1 MSADPLDWLNGY
13 SNVPYTESVVWS
25 DQKEL
30 DYNPSKTKDQFWMK
44 RWNINPIGP
53 NGGLVYHPHYEP
65 FDLKEIGFA
74 GFWGDYKMDGSRAK
88 IEHDEGK
95 PVKKQRIDTQMALA
109 RGYKQAG
116 CNKCGQVI
124 RVRVQKGTEYSVGD
138 SRQLEDPNS
147 YAYDT
152 LAWDMFPGQENA
164 PTCKNCNTA
173 MSFNFKLEK
182 FRKGKYSKELQGRR
196 VKQHR
201 LEISRINRQFSRAVR
216 KQQSQQSPPTER
228 TVVETDELDTVGIVD
243 NLRSNIKR
251 RSVSVSEAEKELAK
265 MGFTID
271 WGSQPNKSA
280 RNKKQGLVLS
290 KKKEK
295 IFDRDINISDDEIG
309 GLPFDEV
316 TRSYAEPMKK
326 IEQPDTSILID
337 GGDIL
342 GDNQP
347 ASSSIFGDGYTF
359 NGKKKKKK
367 KGKKV
372 KGIKWI

>member
-1 MSADPLDWLNGY
+1 MVTKDSKVTRRKKMQTKRAMSADPLDWLNGY
-13 SNVPYTESVVWS
+13 SNVPYTDSVVWS
-25 DQKEL
+25 DKSGTGETL

-44 RWNINPIGP
+44 KWDISPVGP

-74 GFWGDYKMDGSRAK
+74 GFWGDYRMDGSPAK
-88 IEHDEGK
+88 KEHDAGK
-95 PVKKQRIDTQMALA
+95 PVKEQRINTQMKLA

-124 RVRVQKGTEYSVGD
+124 RVRVQKGTEYPVGD
-138 SRQLEDPNS
+138 SRKLEDSNS

-173 MSFNFKLEK
+173 MTFNFKLEK
-182 FRKGKYSKELQGRR
+182 FRKGKYAKELQGRR

-201 LEISRINRQFSRAVR
+201 AVR
-216 KQQSQQSPPTER
+216 KQQSQQSIPTES
-228 TVVETDELDTVGIVD
+228 TVVETGELDTVGIVD

-280 RNKKQGLVLS
+280 RNKK
-290 KKKEK
+290 
-295 IFDRDINISDDEIG
+295 
-309 GLPFDEV
+309 
-316 TRSYAEPMKK
+316 
-326 IEQPDTSILID
+326 
-337 GGDIL
+337 
-342 GDNQP
+342 
-347 ASSSIFGDGYTF
+347 
-359 NGKKKKKK
+359 
-367 KGKKV
+367 
-372 KGIKWI
+372 